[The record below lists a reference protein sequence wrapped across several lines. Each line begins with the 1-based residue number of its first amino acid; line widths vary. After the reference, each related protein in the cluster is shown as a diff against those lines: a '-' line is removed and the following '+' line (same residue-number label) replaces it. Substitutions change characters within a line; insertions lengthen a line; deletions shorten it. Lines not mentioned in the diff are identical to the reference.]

1 MANDDATRIYRVSN
15 PATLIFRDQEDP
27 EVEGPIVPYGQWSE
41 VNSVI
46 EGHFLERFAPGSLRK
61 SLTESVS
68 RVKGY
73 FEHGRSQMF
82 DRTPIMD
89 IRRTWETDSAPYY
102 TAGLLKGLPEW
113 MHDGIRKGLY
123 GTSVGATPVQVSRDQ
138 SPQPSEHNP
147 DGIEERT
154 YTEVR
159 VHDISLTPAPHYDG
173 AVVLRSITD
182 ELAVGTLVK
191 HPDRL
196 LQLIRESQNDGA
208 AAPQQDHEPSGP
220 QHSEEAPTREE
231 DKPSWLL

>member
-1 MANDDATRIYRVSN
+1 
-15 PATLIFRDQEDP
+15 
-27 EVEGPIVPYGQWSE
+27 
-41 VNSVI
+41 
-46 EGHFLERFAPGSLRK
+46 
-61 SLTESVS
+61 
-68 RVKGY
+68 
-73 FEHGRSQMF
+73 
-82 DRTPIMD
+82 
-89 IRRTWETDSAPYY
+89 
-102 TAGLLKGLPEW
+102 

-123 GTSVGATPVQVSRDQ
+123 GTSVGATPIQVSRDQ

-147 DGIEERT
+147 DGLEERT

-208 AAPQQDHEPSGP
+208 AAPVGEPDPEDGP
-220 QHSEEAPTREE
+220 QHSEEAQPRREE
-231 DKPSWLL
+231 PEWLLS